1 MQMSVSPKEIA
12 EHLVDELGHSKA
24 IETYK
29 YHLGRC
35 NEIET
40 ETVWNNIGSALESL
54 HPGSK
59 R

>member
-24 IETYK
+24 VETYK
-29 YHLGRC
+29 HHLGRC
-35 NEIET
+35 GSGET
-40 ETVWNNIGSALESL
+40 ENVWNNIGSALESM
-54 HPGSK
+54 HPGEK